1 MGAWRAGVGWAW
13 NGCILLLIKHVINS
27 TNQCQTVQ
35 RLTSLCAHTPGT
47 TWSSGAPKLAG
58 MMHVKLTRRHLL
70 AVSATLL
77 PVWSQAAD
85 RPPARLV
92 IVGGAEDRLQDKLIL
107 RRFLALSGG
116 VDGNV
121 LILTAASLDQA
132 ASWAGYAQVFRE
144 IGATQTSHLPI
155 QSVEEANAPATVQ
168 RILSADGIF
177 LTGGDQRRLMQRLA
191 GTYAAH
197 ALHIAFQV
205 RSCCIGG
212 TSAGA
217 AAMAHVML
225 AEGDTPPLPEKDAA
239 VLGLGLGFVANAI
252 IDQHFSQRR
261 RLGRL
266 LSALA
271 QRPDLL
277 GVGIDEDTAL
287 LIERGKGVEV
297 IGKGSV
303 TLLDGRRMRTNY
315 RDAASSER
323 LEMLGV
329 RLHVLPAGN
338 HYDSN
343 ASPRLNAKPVP
354 ASLRE
359 AVAFLAVPGPIRE

>member
-1 MGAWRAGVGWAW
+1 MMQG
-13 NGCILLLIKHVINS
+13 
-27 TNQCQTVQ
+27 
-35 RLTSLCAHTPGT
+35 
-47 TWSSGAPKLAG
+47 KLN
-58 MMHVKLTRRHLL
+58 RRHLL
-70 AVSATLL
+70 ALGAATLPAWPL
-77 PVWSQAAD
+77 AAD

-92 IVGGAEDRLQDKLIL
+92 IVGGAEDRLKDKIIL
-107 RRFLALSGG
+107 RRFLELSGG
-116 VDGNV
+116 VDANV
-121 LILTAASLDQA
+121 LILSAASLDQA
-132 ASWAGYAQVFRE
+132 ASWAGYEQVFRE
-144 IGATQTSHLPI
+144 LGATQTSHLPI
-155 QSVEEANAPATVQ
+155 HSVDEANDPGSVN
-168 RILSADGIF
+168 RILSAGGIF

-191 GTYAAH
+191 GTDAAR

-217 AAMAHVML
+217 AAMSHVML
-225 AEGDTPPLPEKDAA
+225 AEGDTPRLPEKDAA
-239 VLGLGLGFVANAI
+239 VLGTGLGFVANAI

-287 LIERGKGVEV
+287 LIERGRGIEV
-297 IGKGSV
+297 IGQGAV
-303 TLLDGRRMRTNY
+303 TLIDGRRMRTNY
-315 RDAASSER
+315 RDAESSER

-329 RLHVLPAGN
+329 TLHVLPTGN
-338 HYDSN
+338 HYYSEP
-343 ASPRLNAKPVP
+343 STRLKARPIP

>member
-1 MGAWRAGVGWAW
+1 MMQG
-13 NGCILLLIKHVINS
+13 
-27 TNQCQTVQ
+27 
-35 RLTSLCAHTPGT
+35 
-47 TWSSGAPKLAG
+47 KLN
-58 MMHVKLTRRHLL
+58 RRHLL
-70 AVSATLL
+70 ALGAATLPAWPL
-77 PVWSQAAD
+77 AAD

-92 IVGGAEDRLQDKLIL
+92 IVGGAEDRLKDKIIL
-107 RRFLALSGG
+107 RRFLELSGG
-116 VDGNV
+116 VDANV
-121 LILTAASLDQA
+121 LILSAASLDQA
-132 ASWAGYAQVFRE
+132 ASWAGYEQVFRE
-144 IGATQTSHLPI
+144 LGATQASHLPI
-155 QSVEEANAPATVQ
+155 HSVDEANDPGTVN
-168 RILSADGIF
+168 RILSAGGIF
-177 LTGGDQRRLMQRLA
+177 LTGGDQRRLMQRLG
-191 GTYAAH
+191 GTDAAH

-217 AAMAHVML
+217 AAMSHVML
-225 AEGDTPPLPEKDAA
+225 AEGDTPRLPEKDAA
-239 VLGLGLGFVANAI
+239 VLGTGLGFVANAI

-287 LIERGKGVEV
+287 LIERGRGIEV
-297 IGKGSV
+297 IGQGAV
-303 TLLDGRRMRTNY
+303 TLIDGRRMRTNY
-315 RDAASSER
+315 RDAESSER

-329 RLHVLPAGN
+329 TLHVLPTGN
-338 HYDSN
+338 HYYSEP
-343 ASPRLNAKPVP
+343 STRLKARPIP